1 MCCFGGIEEFVVVAF
16 YDVSHI
22 FQAPIANFYVIS
34 LKGFLYSVASRKMF
48 VNKLKECSLIDKQA
62 LSSWPHS
69 IHKTLNRNNIKAS

>member
-34 LKGFLYSVASRKMF
+34 IKGFMESVEYDMPESAC
-48 VNKLKECSLIDKQA
+48 E
-62 LSSWPHS
+62 S
-69 IHKTLNRNNIKAS
+69 IAGII